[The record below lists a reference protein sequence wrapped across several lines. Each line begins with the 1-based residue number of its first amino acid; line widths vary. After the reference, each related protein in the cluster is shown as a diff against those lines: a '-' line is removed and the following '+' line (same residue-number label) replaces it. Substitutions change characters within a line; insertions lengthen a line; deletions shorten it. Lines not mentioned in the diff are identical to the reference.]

1 MPTATGTITLAHSP
15 DADDLVMWWPL
26 TGMRGPDGAPLPGEL
41 GRPALD
47 TRGFAFRTVAAD
59 IHELNGRAEE
69 RGDLDVTAI
78 SAYTYP
84 FVAERYRITSC
95 GGSFG
100 DGYGP
105 KVVVRRD
112 SSVMCDGCLRGQKP
126 SFAVPGDRT
135 TAFLVLSILLGQP
148 FDYEVVPFQDV
159 AGAVLGGKAG
169 AGLLIH
175 EAQLTFESMGL
186 RQVIDLGA
194 WWKQKT
200 GMPLPLG
207 LNVIRRDLDARFGE
221 GTVETVAGLL
231 AESVRYARA
240 HPAECRRFL
249 MDRVGDRP
257 EWADDALVE
266 RYLGMYVNEMTA
278 DMGDVGRRSLARLYA
293 EAAACGMAPEVGVID
308 LVG

>member
-1 MPTATGTITLAHSP
+1 MPTITLAHSP

-26 TGMRGPDGAPLPGEL
+26 TGMSGPDGSPLPGAL
-41 GRPALD
+41 GEPAID
-47 TRGFAFRTVAAD
+47 TRGFVFRTLGAD
-59 IHELNGRAEE
+59 IQALNQRAEE

-105 KVVVRRD
+105 KVVVKQG
-112 SSVMCDGCLRGQKP
+112 SSIMCDGCLRGKKP
-126 SFAVPGDRT
+126 RFAVPGDRT
-135 TAFLVLSILLGQP
+135 TAFLVLSIVLGQP
-148 FDYEVVPFQDV
+148 FEYGVVPFQDV
-159 AGAVLGGKAG
+159 AGAVARGEAG

-175 EAQLTFESMGL
+175 EAQLTYQSMGL
-186 RQVIDLGA
+186 REVLDLGA

-200 GMPLPLG
+200 GLPLPLG
-207 LNVIRRDLDARFGE
+207 LNVVSRGLDARHGE
-221 GTVETVAGLL
+221 GTIETVAGLL

-240 HPAECRRFL
+240 HPAECRRYL
-249 MDRVGDRP
+249 SDRVGDRP

-266 RYLGMYVNEMTA
+266 RYLGMYVNDLTA
-278 DMGDVGRRSLARLYA
+278 DMGDVGRRSLERLYA
-293 EAAACGMAPEVGVID
+293 EAAASGMAPEVGAVD